1 VSVSSVERRKKE
13 KENRKNAILKTARK
27 LFFDKGFKSVT
38 IDNIAAKVELSKGSI
53 YLCFES
59 KEEIYFQVLIADNI
73 EANKRNSYYL
83 TKEAPASELLI
94 EFAHNYVDYF
104 LGNNELFRILM
115 TFMMHSD
122 QMNLTEEQN
131 RELIRTTNDN
141 IKVVSEIIQK
151 GINTG
156 EFSAPINL
164 QQVQNAIWGLL
175 NGIISLYLFTG
186 NQAKR
191 SERIHTTVK
200 ESLEVIIKGL
210 KA

>member
-1 VSVSSVERRKKE
+1 VSLSSAERRKKE

-38 IDNIAAKVELSKGSI
+38 IDNIAAKAGLSKGSI
-53 YLCFES
+53 YLCFDS

-73 EANKRNSYYL
+73 ETYKKNSYYL
-83 TKEAPASELLI
+83 EKEATASELLL
-94 EFAHNYVDYF
+94 EYAQNYVDSF

-115 TFMMHSD
+115 TFMLHSD

-141 IKVVSEIIQK
+141 IQVVSELLQK

-156 EFSAPINL
+156 EFSAPINFR
-164 QQVQNAIWGLL
+164 QTQIAIWGLL
-175 NGIISLYLFTG
+175 NGVIALYLFTG
-186 NQAKR
+186 NPAKR
-191 SERIHTTVK
+191 PERIHTTVK
-200 ESLEVIIKGL
+200 ESMNVFLKGL